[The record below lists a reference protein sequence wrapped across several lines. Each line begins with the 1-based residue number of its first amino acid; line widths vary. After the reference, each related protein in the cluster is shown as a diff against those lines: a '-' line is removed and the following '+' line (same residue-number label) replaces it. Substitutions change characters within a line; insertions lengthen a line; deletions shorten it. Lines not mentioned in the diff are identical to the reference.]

1 MSFQE
6 KILSKSNSYNYYK
19 EKNELLEKEIE
30 VLKEEIEE
38 LRTNTY
44 LNLKEQF
51 LREYPISAGFCNCF

>member
-30 VLKEEIEE
+30 ALKEEI
-38 LRTNTY
+38 
-44 LNLKEQF
+44 
-51 LREYPISAGFCNCF
+51 